1 MKSHI
6 KDVSPAQFEGFLA
19 DLLEGHIMPAR
30 KIGISSYSN
39 TGYIPSTKGPRI
51 QRAESLLEQEFLTLI
66 DYDSRVQG
74 FQSQP
79 FTIRWKDSKGRW
91 RDYTPDLVV
100 TYTAAAMEADPSL
113 KTTVFEL
120 KIRAELRAKWEDLKP
135 KLRAGVSWAKLYG
148 CRFSIVTEK
157 EVRTPYL
164 VNVQHLTHYR
174 SIWIGDHPK
183 AGRFQRRLLHALQEV
198 QIDTPRGVLTRLSSD
213 PMDQGELLP
222 WLWNLVTQN
231 LIGVDLT
238 VPLTMA
244 SPIWLTEKG
253 ALALRIMQ

>member
-1 MKSHI
+1 
-6 KDVSPAQFEGFLA
+6 
-19 DLLEGHIMPAR
+19 MPAR
-30 KIGISSYSN
+30 KIGPSSYSN
-39 TGYIPSTKGPRI
+39 TGYIPSSKGPRI
-51 QRAESLLEQEFLTLI
+51 QRAESMLEQEFLTLL
-66 DYDSRVQG
+66 DYDSRVEG

-91 RDYTPDLVV
+91 RDYTPDVVV
-100 TYTAAAMEADPSL
+100 TYTTAAMAADRSL
-113 KTTVFEL
+113 KTTVVEL
-120 KIRAELRAKWEDLKP
+120 KLRAELKVKWEELRP

-148 CRFSIVTEK
+148 CRFSIVTDK

-174 SIWIGDHPK
+174 SIRLGEHPK
-183 AGRFQRRLLHALQEV
+183 AGRFQRKLLGALQEV
-198 QIDTPRGVLTRLSSD
+198 QIDTPRGLLTRLSSD
-213 PMDQGELLP
+213 PVDQGELLP

-238 VPLTMA
+238 LPLTMA

-253 ALALRIMQ
+253 ASVLRIMQ